1 MQHQKE
7 QEEAMMSQ
15 MMRMNVGQNQ
25 VHHMQQNTFDMSS
38 MARDMTGMEYQQHR
52 EEAVTRQMMGM
63 QVSSQVDTQALR
75 NAFGAMN
82 MENQPSMEVKK

>member
-1 MQHQKE
+1 
-7 QEEAMMSQ
+7 MSQ

-63 QVSSQVDTQALR
+63 HVTGGHVDTTSLR
-75 NAFGAMN
+75 HAFGALN